1 MGMWVRVASCLALLL
16 LGHAADGLANSVQSE
31 NAKPGTTAWKIT
43 APGYSTGA
51 IEGYA
56 SLTSVNRGGRIE
68 FFVNTKDPSYTMDF
82 FRIGYYGGLGG
93 RRMLPTITRT
103 GTVQPA
109 CPMDSL
115 GMVECNWTNPYV
127 LTVPNTSDPTD
138 WMSGIYVIK
147 LTASSS
153 GKQQYIIFAVR
164 DDARFSDLL
173 MAQTVTTYQA
183 YNRWGGKSL
192 YGTLAN
198 GSDTAN
204 KAMKVSFDRP
214 YLGGETYGA
223 GQFFGSGLAV
233 PGREQAMMQ
242 WLEKEGYDVS
252 YATNID
258 VDNNPALLGNHKAF
272 LSVGHD
278 EYWSWKMRDNI
289 EAARDR
295 GVNLGFFS
303 GNVSYWQVRFE
314 PSVAHNAPSRV
325 MVGYKEFWKQDPV
338 TPDYLKTNEFRLAPV
353 NRSEDAMIGV
363 RFVTQAKPALCVE
376 DASHWAFTGT
386 GLKNGDC
393 LVNADGTPF
402 LGYEVDEMGPFSP
415 PNTQRLAHSPSTPRK
430 AYYCDMTIYH
440 AASGATV
447 FATGSIEWSLVLPQ
461 TQQITRNVLARFVS
475 GAFGDTTPIRALP
488 PAPFRTIDIGNT
500 GRLGFVAL
508 AGSDSFTLNG
518 AGGSQSGGQDT
529 AFFVYQPLTGD
540 GEITARLLSLENFW
554 NNRAGLMIR
563 DSLDPGSKAVLLLAR
578 PSLSSG
584 AVNEGAEL
592 KAKASVGAAQA
603 MVASLDQRQPNW
615 LRLGRSGDGFTAYL
629 SPDGLTWT
637 PVGTTRVS
645 MSAAAYIGV
654 AVHSAQRG
662 VWVTAQFDHVSV
674 KAGSSTT
681 VDTMKPTVSINSPT
695 AGASVSATVSVSAA
709 ASDNV
714 GVAGVQFRLD
724 GSNLG
729 TEDSSPP
736 YAAAW
741 DTTKAANGPHTLSA
755 IARDAAGNTATSTVS
770 VNVSNQATAA
780 GTVVLWTAR
789 VRPTDIHGNWQILND
804 ATAAG
809 GATLFNPDAAAAK
822 ISPALANPAHYFEMT
837 FPADKGTPYHLWVRL
852 RSQGNSFANDSV
864 HVQFNDA
871 VNQSGSPIMRSG
883 TSGSAEMVL
892 QNGPTGPAV
901 HGWGWADNGWGSPAQ
916 NVYFAATGMHTVR
929 VQQREDGALVD
940 QIVLSPDKYLRLA
953 PGPRQDD
960 STVLTPT
967 TNASCQVSFS
977 PASTYAGASLATW
990 SINVSSSC
998 TWTMRSDVDWLE
1010 IRNPATGLFVHGAE
1024 LTFTGTATVKVHAL
1038 TNTGTKRKGS
1048 FTIGGQVY
1056 SVTQEA
1062 APGF

>member
-1 MGMWVRVASCLALLL
+1 MGTCVRVTLGLALLL
-16 LGHAADGLANSVQSE
+16 LGDAVDSLANAVQSE
-31 NAKPGTTAWKIT
+31 NAKQGTAEWKIT
-43 APGYSTGA
+43 APGYATGA

-68 FFVNTKDPSYTMDF
+68 FFVTTQDPSYRMDF

-127 LTVPNTSDPTD
+127 FTVPNSTDPTD
-138 WMSGIYVIK
+138 WMSGIYVVK
-147 LTASSS
+147 LTAATS

-164 DDARFSDLL
+164 DDARASDLL

-214 YLGGETYGA
+214 YLGTETFGA
-223 GQFFGSGLAV
+223 GQFFGSGLTR
-233 PGREQAMMQ
+233 PGREQAMVQ
-242 WLEKEGYDVS
+242 WLEREGYDVT

-258 VDNNPALLGNHKAF
+258 VDENPSLLWNHKAF

-278 EYWSWKMRDNI
+278 EYWSWKMRDNV

-303 GNVSYWQVRFE
+303 GNTSYWQVRFE
-314 PSVAHNAPSRV
+314 PSVSRNAPSRV
-325 MVGYKEFWKQDPV
+325 MVGYKEFWKQDPI
-338 TPDYLKTNEFRLAPV
+338 TPDYLKTNEFRYAPV

-393 LVNADGTPF
+393 LLNADGTPF
-402 LGYEVDEMGPFSP
+402 LGYEVDAMGPFSP
-415 PNTQRLAHSPSTPRK
+415 ANTQRLAHSPATPRRL
-430 AYYCDMTIYH
+430 YYCDMTVYR
-440 AASGATV
+440 AAGGATV
-447 FATGSIEWSLVLPQ
+447 FSIGSIEWSLVLPQ
-461 TQQITRNVLARFVS
+461 TQQITRNVLARFVA
-475 GAFGDTTPIRALP
+475 GAFVDTTPIRPLP
-488 PAPFRTIDIGNT
+488 PDPFRAIDIGNT
-500 GRLGFVAL
+500 GRPGFVAL

-518 AGGSQSGGQDT
+518 GGGDQSGGQDT

-540 GEITARLLSLENFW
+540 AEITARLLSLENFW
-554 NNRAGLMIR
+554 NNRAGLVIR
-563 DSLDPGSKAVLLLAR
+563 ESLDPGSKAVMLLAR

-592 KAKASVGAAQA
+592 RIKASTGATQA
-603 MVASLDQRQPNW
+603 TVAALDQPQPNW
-615 LRLGRSGDGFTAYL
+615 LRLSRSGNAFSAYL

-637 PVGTTRVS
+637 LVGTTTVS
-645 MSAAAYIGV
+645 MSAAAQIGV

-674 KAGSSTT
+674 KAGPSTAL
-681 VDTMKPTVSINSPT
+681 DTTKPTVSITSP
-695 AGASVSATVSVSAA
+695 ASGSSVSSAVSVSAA
-709 ASDNV
+709 ASDNA

-729 TEDSSPP
+729 TEDTSAP
-736 YAAAW
+736 YAVSW

-755 IARDAAGNTATSTVS
+755 VARDAAGNTATATVS
-770 VNVSNQATAA
+770 VNVSNPVSAA
-780 GTVVLWTAR
+780 GTVVLWTGQ
-789 VRPTDIHGNWQILND
+789 VRPADIHGNWQLLSD
-804 ATAAG
+804 GTAAG
-809 GATLFNPDAAAAK
+809 GAALFNPDAAAAK
-822 ISPALANPAHYFEMT
+822 ISPALASPAHYFEMS
-837 FPADKGTPYHLWVRL
+837 FPADRGTPYHLWVRL
-852 RSQGNSFANDSV
+852 RAQGNAFANDSV
-864 HVQFNDA
+864 HIQFNDA
-871 VNQSGSPIMRSG
+871 VNQTGSPIMRSG
-883 TSGSAEMVL
+883 TSASAEVVL
-892 QNGPTGPAV
+892 QNGPTGPAD
-901 HGWGWADNGWGSPAQ
+901 HGWGWADNGWGTTPQ
-916 NVYFAATGMHTVR
+916 KIYFATAGVHTLR

-940 QIVLSPDKYLRLA
+940 QIVLSPDQYLNVA

-960 STVLTPT
+960 TTVLAT
-967 TNASCQVSFS
+967 ASGPCAVSFS
-977 PASTYAGASLATW
+977 PTSSYVGAPLATW
-990 SINVSSSC
+990 SINVSSSG
-998 TWTMRSDVDWLE
+998 TWTIRSDVDWLE
-1010 IRNPATGLFVHGAE
+1010 IKDPATGLFVHGAD
-1024 LTFTGTATVKVHAL
+1024 LTFTGTATVRVHAR
-1038 TNTGTKRKGS
+1038 TNPGAKRKAS
-1048 FTIGGQVY
+1048 FSIGGQVY
-1056 SVTQEA
+1056 SVTQGA